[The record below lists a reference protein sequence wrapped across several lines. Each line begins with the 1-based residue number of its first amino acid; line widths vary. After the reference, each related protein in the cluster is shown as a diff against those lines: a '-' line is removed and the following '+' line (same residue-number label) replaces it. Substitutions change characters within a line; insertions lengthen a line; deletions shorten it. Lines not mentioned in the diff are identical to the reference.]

1 MMDERN
7 RQEPSGIAAARA
19 AASGAQTPA
28 AEMEILLR
36 RVERERLARKQAEHL
51 LEQKSRELYDANQ
64 QLQAHTA
71 KLELTVLERT
81 RALEEAVVQMEDALR
96 AKGEFLAV
104 VSHEIR
110 TPLNGMLG
118 MAQLMMMTTL
128 SEEQRGY
135 AQTIQ
140 NSGEM
145 LLALIND
152 ILDYS
157 KMESG
162 KLSLDQRP
170 VSVREVVRDVV
181 QMLDAQA
188 QAKRLSLKT
197 DIADTVLPWLK
208 GDAMRLK
215 QVLINL
221 VGNAVKFTLR
231 GGVKI
236 VVRMQQQDGLWLQ
249 CQVRDTGI
257 GIPADR
263 IGKLFQAFSQV
274 DSSVTRRYAG
284 TGLGLVIC
292 KRLVEGMGG
301 TIAVESER
309 AQGSTFTFRIPV
321 EPAPPPADAAAKASE
336 AAGPVRQFR
345 VLVVEDNQVNQA
357 LALGMLN
364 KLGVPA
370 DLARDGEEACNM
382 VRHGAYDVVLMD
394 MQMPRMD
401 GVTATQAIRG
411 MQGIRQPHIVAVT
424 ANAMDMDRQA
434 CLNAG
439 MNDFLSKPFKVSEL
453 QQKLEAA
460 PVAASTGS

>member
-19 AASGAQTPA
+19 AASGPQAPA
-28 AEMEILLR
+28 ADVEILLR
-36 RVERERLARKQAEHL
+36 RVERERRARKQAEQL

-64 QLQAHTA
+64 HLQAHTA
-71 KLELTVLERT
+71 KLELAITERT
-81 RALEEAVVQMEDALR
+81 RALEQAMAQMEDALR

-118 MAQLMMMTTL
+118 MAQLLTMTPL

-135 AQTIQ
+135 AETIQ
-140 NSGEM
+140 TSGEM

-152 ILDYS
+152 ILDVS
-157 KMESG
+157 KLESG

-170 VSVREVVRDVV
+170 VSVREVVGDVL
-181 QMLDAQA
+181 QMLDPQA
-188 QAKRLSLKT
+188 QAKGLNLKA
-197 DIADTVLPWLK
+197 DIAEDVLPWFK

-215 QVLINL
+215 QVLVNL

-231 GGVKI
+231 GGVGI
-236 VVRMQQQDGLWLQ
+236 VVRMQQQDGPWLQ

-292 KRLVEGMGG
+292 KRLIEGMGG
-301 TIAVESER
+301 TIAVQSER

-321 EPAPPPADAAAKASE
+321 APSPPPADVATAASPSAG
-336 AAGPVRQFR
+336 AARALR

-357 LALGMLN
+357 LALGMLK

-370 DLARDGEEACNM
+370 DLACDGEEACNL
-382 VRHGAYDVVLMD
+382 VRHGAYDLVLMD

-401 GVTATQAIRG
+401 GVTATQAIRS
-411 MQGIRQPHIVAVT
+411 MREIHQPHIVAVT
-424 ANAMDMDRQA
+424 ANAMDVDRQA
-434 CLNAG
+434 CLDAG
-439 MNDFLSKPFKVSEL
+439 MNDFLPKPFKVAEL
-453 QQKLEAA
+453 EEKLEAV
-460 PVAASTGS
+460 PVTAQ

>member
-1 MMDERN
+1 MC
-7 RQEPSGIAAARA
+7 
-19 AASGAQTPA
+19 
-28 AEMEILLR
+28 
-36 RVERERLARKQAEHL
+36 
-51 LEQKSRELYDANQ
+51 
-64 QLQAHTA
+64 
-71 KLELTVLERT
+71 
-81 RALEEAVVQMEDALR
+81 
-96 AKGEFLAV
+96 
-104 VSHEIR
+104 
-110 TPLNGMLG
+110 
-118 MAQLMMMTTL
+118 QLMMMTTL

-170 VSVREVVRDVV
+170 VSVREVVRDVT
-181 QMLDAQA
+181 QMLDPQA
-188 QAKRLSLKT
+188 RTKNLSLKS
-197 DIADTVLPWLK
+197 DISDDVIPWFK

-221 VGNAVKFTLR
+221 VGNAVKFTQR

-236 VVRMQQQDGLWLQ
+236 VVRMQQQDGPWLQ
-249 CQVRDTGI
+249 CQVRDTGV

-263 IGKLFQAFSQV
+263 IGRLFQAFSQV

-301 TIAVESER
+301 TIGVESER
-309 AQGSTFTFRIPV
+309 AQGSTFTFRIPLV
-321 EPAPPPADAAAKASE
+321 PAPPPADAAAVPAS
-336 AAGPVRQFR
+336 APVGPARQIR
-345 VLVVEDNQVNQA
+345 VLVVEDNQVNQT
-357 LALGMLN
+357 LALGMLK

-370 DLARDGEEACNM
+370 DLASDGEEACNM

-401 GVTATQAIRG
+401 GVTATQVIRG

-424 ANAMDMDRQA
+424 ANAMDVDRQA

-439 MNDFLSKPFKVSEL
+439 MNDFLPKPFKASEL

-460 PVAASTGS
+460 PVAESDQ

>member
-1 MMDERN
+1 MMDERS
-7 RQEPSGIAAARA
+7 RQQPSGVAAARA
-19 AASGAQTPA
+19 AAAGAPA
-28 AEMEILLR
+28 PSADMEVLLR
-36 RVERERLARKQAEHL
+36 RVDRERLARKQAEQL
-51 LEQKSRELYDANQ
+51 LEQKSRELYEANQ
-64 QLQAHTA
+64 RLQANTA
-71 KLELTVLERT
+71 RLELTIQERT
-81 RALEEAVVQMEDALR
+81 RALEEALVQMEEALR

-110 TPLNGMLG
+110 TPLNGILG

-135 AQTIQ
+135 AKAIQ
-140 NSGEM
+140 NSGEL

-162 KLSLDQRP
+162 KLNLDQRP
-170 VSVREVVRDVV
+170 VSVREVVRDVT
-181 QMLDAQA
+181 QMLEPQA
-188 QAKRLSLKT
+188 QAKGLAIKT
-197 DIADTVLPWLK
+197 DIAPDVVPWFK

-221 VGNAVKFTLR
+221 VGNAVKFTQR
-231 GGVKI
+231 GSIKI
-236 VVRMQQQDGLWLQ
+236 VMRMQQQDGPWLQ

-263 IGKLFQAFSQV
+263 IGRLFQAFSQV

-301 TIAVESER
+301 AIGVESER
-309 AQGSTFTFRIPV
+309 YQGSIFTFSIPV
-321 EPAPPPADAAAKASE
+321 VSAPPPADAVAAPAS
-336 AAGPVRQFR
+336 APVGSARQIR
-345 VLVVEDNQVNQA
+345 VLVVEDNQVNQT
-357 LALGMLN
+357 LALGMLK

-370 DLARDGEEACNM
+370 DLASDGEEACNM

-401 GVTATQAIRG
+401 GVTATQVIRG

-424 ANAMDMDRQA
+424 ANAMEVDRQA
-434 CLNAG
+434 CLSAG
-439 MNDFLSKPFKVSEL
+439 MNDFLPKPFKVSEL
-453 QQKLEAA
+453 QQKLEAT
-460 PVAASTGS
+460 PVAAA

>member
-1 MMDERN
+1 MDERT
-7 RQEPSGIAAARA
+7 RQEPSGVAAARA
-19 AASGAQTPA
+19 AAGGPQAPA
-28 AEMEILLR
+28 ADMEILLR
-36 RVERERLARKQAEHL
+36 RVERERLARKQAEQL

-64 QLQAHTA
+64 RLQAHTA
-71 KLELTVLERT
+71 RLELTVQERT
-81 RALEEAVVQMEDALR
+81 RALEEALVQMEDALR

-110 TPLNGMLG
+110 TPLNGVLG
-118 MAQLMMMTTL
+118 MCQLMMMTTL

-170 VSVREVVRDVV
+170 VSVREVVRDVT
-181 QMLDAQA
+181 QMLDPQA
-188 QAKRLSLKT
+188 RTKNLSLKS
-197 DIADTVLPWLK
+197 DISDDVIPWFK

-221 VGNAVKFTLR
+221 VGNAVKFTQR

-236 VVRMQQQDGLWLQ
+236 VVRMQQQDGPWLQ
-249 CQVRDTGI
+249 CQVRDTGV
-257 GIPADR
+257 GIPPDR

-301 TIAVESER
+301 TIGVESER

-321 EPAPPPADAAAKASE
+321 APAPAPVDVAPAASE
-336 AAGPVRQFR
+336 AAAPGRALR
-345 VLVVEDNQVNQA
+345 VLVAEDNQVNQA
-357 LALGMLN
+357 LALGMLK

-411 MQGIRQPHIVAVT
+411 MRGIRQPHIVAVT
-424 ANAMDMDRQA
+424 ANAMDVDRQA

-439 MNDFLSKPFKVSEL
+439 MNDFLAKPFKAGEL

-460 PVAASTGS
+460 PIAAA